1 MALAVRCIPRRDLAC
16 GHEIAASKPF
26 APANRNATIA
36 FIYWSVRGGEH
47 MKALF
52 LGHFAASVAPRI
64 LAKVK
69 TPLEASILDDESDA
83 AQLAPL
89 MADAEIVVSHIW
101 RADFPPAPRLRLLQS
116 VAAGLDLLDTGAVP
130 RGVTIC
136 NVFGHE
142 PAIAE
147 YVIMA
152 MLVLTHR
159 LFEAVT
165 TFRAGSWVASP
176 QFGGGAP
183 HGEVLGRTIGI
194 IGYGRI
200 GREVAQRAAGLKC
213 RVLAANRSRI
223 ADPAPAETVF
233 PLTDLD
239 RMLPLCDTVVIACG
253 LAPETRGLIDAHRLA
268 LMKPGALLINV
279 ARAAIVD
286 EDALYAALKDG
297 HLGGAALDVWWQYP
311 TAAEPERRPSR
322 RPFHEL
328 PNVLITPHSSS
339 STEATAERR
348 WSVVAANLDRFA
360 RGEPLENVVLQT

>member
-1 MALAVRCIPRRDLAC
+1 
-16 GHEIAASKPF
+16 
-26 APANRNATIA
+26 
-36 FIYWSVRGGEH
+36 

-52 LGHFAASVAPRI
+52 LGHFAAAVAPRV

-69 TPLEASILDDESDA
+69 TSLETSILDDERDA
-83 AQLAPL
+83 EHLAPL
-89 MADAEIVVSHIW
+89 LAQAEVVVGHIW
-101 RADFPPAPRLRLLQS
+101 RAGFPPARRLRLLQS
-116 VAAGLDLLDTGAVP
+116 VAAGLDLITTEAVP

-147 YVIMA
+147 YVIMT

-165 TFRAGSWVASP
+165 AFRAGSWVASP
-176 QFGGGAP
+176 QFGGGSP

-200 GREVAQRAAGLKC
+200 GREVAQRAEGLKC
-213 RVLAANRSRI
+213 RVLAANRSPV
-223 ADPAPAETVF
+223 AHPAPAETVF
-233 PLTDLD
+233 PLAELD
-239 RMLPLCDTVVIACG
+239 AMLPLCDTVLISCG
-253 LAPETRGLIDAHRLA
+253 LAPETKGLIDARRLA

-286 EDALYAALKDG
+286 EDALYVSLKDG
-297 HLGGAALDVWWQYP
+297 HLAGAALDVWWQYP
-311 TAAEPERRPSR
+311 TQAEPDRRPSR
-322 RPFHEL
+322 RSFWEL

-339 STEATAERR
+339 STETTADRR
-348 WSVVAANLDRFA
+348 WSAVAANLDRFA
-360 RGEPLENVVLQT
+360 RGEKLENIVVQT

>member
-1 MALAVRCIPRRDLAC
+1 
-16 GHEIAASKPF
+16 
-26 APANRNATIA
+26 
-36 FIYWSVRGGEH
+36 

-52 LGHFAASVAPRI
+52 LGHFAAAVAPRV

-69 TPLEASILDDESDA
+69 TSLETSILDDERDA
-83 AQLAPL
+83 EHLAPL
-89 MADAEIVVSHIW
+89 LAQAEVVVGHIW
-101 RADFPPAPRLRLLQS
+101 RAGFPPAPRLRLLQS
-116 VAAGLDLLDTGAVP
+116 VAAGLDLVTTEAVP

-136 NVFGHE
+136 NVFDHE

-147 YVIMA
+147 YVIMT

-165 TFRAGSWVASP
+165 AFRAGSWVASP
-176 QFGGGAP
+176 QFGGGSP

-200 GREVAQRAAGLKC
+200 GREVAQRAEGLKC
-213 RVLAANRSRI
+213 RVLAANRSPVTH
-223 ADPAPAETVF
+223 PAPAETVF
-233 PLTDLD
+233 PLAELD
-239 RMLPLCDTVVIACG
+239 AMLPLCDTVLISCG
-253 LAPETRGLIDAHRLA
+253 LAPETKGLIDARRLA

-286 EDALYAALKDG
+286 EDALYVALKDG

-311 TAAEPERRPSR
+311 TQAEPDRRPSR
-322 RPFHEL
+322 RSFWEL

-339 STEATAERR
+339 STETTADRR
-348 WSVVAANLDRFA
+348 WSAVAANLDRFA
-360 RGEPLENVVLQT
+360 RGEKLENIVVQT